1 MTEATAEQVG
11 RYVLDGSDEDLRRL
25 LSISE
30 VTAET
35 ARRAFRRVGICEGW
49 TAIDCGCGPIGGLA
63 VLAGMVGPAGRVIGV
78 DFSEPA
84 IQRAR
89 SVVAAL
95 GLENVEL
102 AAGDIHDLDAA
113 TLGGPFD
120 LAFTRCFLMHQAD
133 PVRTL
138 GHIAGLL
145 RPGGWI
151 VAQEPLPSPPPRSH
165 PHLSALATY
174 WDLLHEVMD
183 MAGAARGNVEGLE
196 RAARA
201 AGLEVAEANGH
212 FTTLDP
218 RLGFEI
224 HAATLA
230 AARERAVQSGVAA
243 EKIDDLLLNFRAAK
257 NGHYQ
262 WVSSPFILDLAL
274 RKPTEASWPRHT

>member
-25 LSISE
+25 LRISE

-35 ARRAFRRVGICEGW
+35 ARRAFGRVDIGEGW
-49 TAIDCGCGPIGGLA
+49 TAIDCGCGPIGGLS
-63 VLAGMVGPAGRVIGV
+63 VLAEMVGPSGRVVGV

-84 IQRAR
+84 IHRAR

-95 GLENVEL
+95 GLQNVEL
-102 AAGDIHDLDAA
+102 AVGDIHDLDAA
-113 TLGGPFD
+113 ALGGPFD
-120 LAFTRCFLMHQAD
+120 LAFTRCFLMHQAN
-133 PVRTL
+133 PARTL

-183 MAGAARGNVEGLE
+183 IAGAPRGNVEGLE
-196 RAARA
+196 RAARV
-201 AGLEVAEANGH
+201 AGLEVVETNGC

-218 RLGFEI
+218 ELGFEL

-230 AARERAVQSGVAA
+230 AARERAAKSGITP
-243 EKIDDLLLNFRAAK
+243 ETIDDLLRSLRSAQS
-257 NGHYQ
+257 GHHQ
-262 WVSSPFILDLAL
+262 WVSSPFFLDLAL
-274 RKPTEASWPRHT
+274 RKPAVA